1 MSEITEL
8 IEQLGKDGA
17 KPEELITSYSDKQ
30 STIKVDAYKKETNIN
45 IGEHANKM
53 ISGAFN
59 KIGADFG
66 LKLEFSDKEKQSE
79 TLSNALTAWKGDQT
93 KDGGEWKTKY
103 NELLGKAPDAEK
115 LKTELEAGLRT
126 ELQGTFNTELATK
139 TTQFEKDLKTKDDLL
154 TTYKQTNAFTLA
166 LPTFDAEKVKAIG
179 KANLDVIVSDI
190 IAGITSS
197 HDMVEDKG
205 KMVAKKPDGFEI
217 FQLDKLL
224 AEHERLKPFISK
236 EHLQDGGGG
245 GDGGFKETHGI
256 DPNLPFH
263 ELQERVIAHVE
274 KTIKQ
279 SDDPQKFAILMDK
292 TMEELQKKKAA

>member
-8 IEQLGKDGA
+8 IEQLGKEGA

-30 STIKVDAYKKETNIN
+30 STVKVDAYKKETNIN
-45 IGEHANKM
+45 INEHANK
-53 ISGAFN
+53 IINTAFN
-59 KIGADFG
+59 SVGSEFG
-66 LKLEFSDKEKQSE
+66 LTLEFKDKEKQSE
-79 TLSNALTAWKGDQT
+79 TLSKALTAWKGDQT

-103 NELLGKAPDAEK
+103 TELLGNAPDAEK
-115 LKTELEAGLRT
+115 LKTQIEANLRT
-126 ELQGTFNTELATK
+126 ELQGAFNTELATK
-139 TTQFEKDLKTKDDLL
+139 TTAFDNQLLEKDKIL

-166 LPTFDAEKVKAIG
+166 LPTFDPEKVKAIG
-179 KANLDVIVSDI
+179 KDNLDVIVKNV
-190 IAGITSS
+190 IAGITAS
-197 HDMVEDKG
+197 HEMVDDKG

-224 AEHERLKPFISK
+224 SEHDQLKHFISK

-245 GDGGFKETHGI
+245 GGGFKETHGI

-263 ELQERVIAHVE
+263 ELQEKVIAHVE

>member
-1 MSEITEL
+1 MEITEL
-8 IEQLGKDGA
+8 IEQLGKEGV
-17 KPEELITSYSDKQ
+17 KPEELITNYRDTYATSQ
-30 STIKVDAYKKETNIN
+30 VDAYKKETNIN

-66 LKLEFSDKEKQSE
+66 LTLEFSDKEKQSE
-79 TLSNALTAWKGDQT
+79 TLSNALTTWKGDQQ
-93 KDGGEWKTKY
+93 KSGGEWEGKY
-103 NELLGKAPDAEK
+103 NDLLKQAPDAEK
-115 LKTELEAGLRT
+115 LKAQIEAGLRT
-126 ELQGTFNTELATK
+126 EMQGNYNKELA
-139 TTQFEKDLKTKDDLL
+139 LKTGEFDKQLLVKDGLL

-166 LPTFDAEKVKAIG
+166 LPTFDPEKVKAIG
-179 KANLDVIVSDI
+179 KANLDVIVNDI

-205 KMVAKKPDGFEI
+205 KMVAKKPDGFEV

-224 AEHERLKPFISK
+224 SEHERLKPFISK

-245 GDGGFKETHGI
+245 GDGGFKDTHGI

-263 ELQERVIAHVE
+263 ELQEKAIALVE
-274 KTIKQ
+274 KTHKQ
-279 SDDPQKFAILMDK
+279 SDDPHKFAQEMDK
-292 TMEELQKKKAA
+292 VMEELQKKKAA